1 MNAFDERMQQLRA
14 RFAERSLGE
23 REELGA
29 AMGADDHATAIRI
42 LHSLAGN
49 AGMFG
54 YPGLS
59 TAARQLEVALESAA
73 ADGDIERMLQKL
85 MDEFPKRQRANADE
99 PG

>member
-1 MNAFDERMQQLRA
+1 MDRFDERMQQLRA

-29 AMGADDHATAIRI
+29 AIAAGDHATAIRV

-59 TAARQLEVALESAA
+59 TAARQLEVALESSAPEVET
-73 ADGDIERMLQKL
+73 GRMLQEV
-85 MDEFPKRQRANADE
+85 MDEFPKRERAGRDE
-99 PG
+99 AE